1 MCQHAPRRAELAA
14 VVRACAPAYRERHG
28 LSHGEERVLR
38 AIAACRTEAMG
49 GHVCACDTCGA
60 QQYHY
65 HSCRNRHCPKCQT
78 RAKEQWLERQ
88 RAQLLP
94 VPYFH
99 VVFTL
104 PHELNALIRLN
115 ARALYGLLFNGA
127 AQTLQA
133 FAGNPRWLGGELG
146 FTLVLHTWSQTLLH
160 HPHVHGLVSGGALA
174 SDGHW
179 RPAKPGFL
187 FPVQALS
194 QVFRG
199 KYLDALVALRQNGE
213 LQVPQ
218 ALTDTTAWTRLLMQ
232 LRQIPWVVYLK
243 PPLSG
248 PEQVL
253 GYLARYTHRVAL
265 SNDRLVSVNAEE
277 VCLHYRDRAHGH
289 SSKLLRLPAA
299 EFLRRFLLHVLPA
312 GFKRIRHYGL
322 TANRSKATQL
332 AACRA
337 SLHAP
342 APAPPQVESAEAF
355 LIRLTGHD
363 VRRCPH
369 CAQGRLVIVHHWPRP
384 TRLPDLRA
392 TGPPASAG

>member
-1 MCQHAPRRAELAA
+1 VCQREPRRAELAA
-14 VVRACAPAYRERHG
+14 VVRACAPAYRQRHG
-28 LSHGEERVLR
+28 LSPGEERVLR

-78 RAKEQWLERQ
+78 RAKEQWLQRQ

-104 PHELNALIRLN
+104 PHELNALIRLD
-115 ARALYGLLFNGA
+115 ARALYDLLFDTA
-127 AQTLQA
+127 AQTLQE
-133 FAGNPRWLGGELG
+133 FANNPRWLGGTLG
-146 FTLVLHTWSQTLLH
+146 FTLVLHTWSQTLMH

-194 QVFRG
+194 RVFRG
-199 KYLDALVALRQNGE
+199 KYLDALNALRKQNVLRLPDTLTEHARWTALISALRQ
-213 LQVPQ
+213 Q
-218 ALTDTTAWTRLLMQ
+218 
-232 LRQIPWVVYLK
+232 PWVVYLK
-243 PPLSG
+243 PPMSG

-253 GYLARYTHRVAL
+253 EYLARYTHRVAL
-265 SNDRLVSVNAEE
+265 SNDRLVSATAEE
-277 VCLHYRDRAHGH
+277 VCLHYRDRAHGNARR
-289 SSKLLRLPAA
+289 LMRLPSQ

-322 TANRSKATQL
+322 TANRSKAVQL

-337 SLHAP
+337 VLHAP
-342 APAPPQVESAEAF
+342 TPVPPQVESAEAF
-355 LIRLTGHD
+355 LIRLIGRD

-369 CAQGRLVIVHHWPRP
+369 CAQGRLVIVQQLPRP
-384 TRLPDLRA
+384 MHLPDLRA
-392 TGPPASAG
+392 TGPPAPS

>member
-1 MCQHAPRRAELAA
+1 VCQREPRRAELAA
-14 VVRACAPAYRERHG
+14 VVRACAPAYREHHG

-49 GHVCACDTCGA
+49 GHVYSCDTCGA

-115 ARALYGLLFNGA
+115 ARVLYGLLFESA
-127 AQTLQA
+127 AQTLQG
-133 FAGNPRWLGGELG
+133 FAANPRWLGGELG
-146 FTLVLHTWSQTLLH
+146 FTLVLHTWSQTLQH

-174 SDGHW
+174 TDGHW
-179 RPAKPGFL
+179 QPAKPGFL

-194 QVFRG
+194 RVFRG
-199 KYLDALVALRQNGE
+199 KYLDALHALQKNNVLRLPDQFTE
-213 LQVPQ
+213 H
-218 ALTDTTAWTRLLMQ
+218 ARWTRLIHV
-232 LRQIPWVVYLK
+232 LRQQPWVVYLK
-243 PPLSG
+243 PPMSG

-253 GYLARYTHRVAL
+253 EYLARYTHRVAL
-265 SNDRLVSVNAEE
+265 SNDRLVSFNAEE
-277 VCLHYRDRAHGH
+277 VCLRYRDRAH
-289 SSKLLRLPAA
+289 SDASKLLRLHAQ

-337 SLHAP
+337 ALKV
-342 APAPPQVESAEAF
+342 PAPPPPEAESAEAF
-355 LIRLTGHD
+355 LIRLTGRD
-363 VRRCPH
+363 VRCCTH
-369 CAQGRLVIVHHWPRP
+369 CQQGRLVIIHHLPRP
-384 TRLPDLRA
+384 TRLPELRA
-392 TGPPASAG
+392 TGPPVAS

>member
-1 MCQHAPRRAELAA
+1 MCQREPRRAELAA

-28 LSHGEERVLR
+28 FSQGEERVLR

-104 PHELNALIRLN
+104 PHELNGLIRLN
-115 ARALYGLLFNGA
+115 ARALYGLLFDTA
-127 AQTLQA
+127 AQTLQG
-133 FAGNPRWLGGELG
+133 FADNPRWLGGTLG

-179 RPAKPGFL
+179 RAAKPGFL

-194 QVFRG
+194 RVFRG
-199 KYLDALVALRQNGE
+199 KYLDALAALRERGE
-213 LQVPQ
+213 LHLPQ
-218 ALTDTTAWTRLLMQ
+218 ARTDAAAWTRLLTQ
-232 LRQIPWVVYLK
+232 LRQTPWVVYLK

-253 GYLARYTHRVAL
+253 EYLARYTHRVAL
-265 SNDRLVSVNAEE
+265 SNDRLVSANSEE
-277 VCLHYRDRAHGH
+277 VCLRYRDRAQAM
-289 SSKLLRLPAA
+289 PA
-299 EFLRRFLLHVLPA
+299 
-312 GFKRIRHYGL
+312 
-322 TANRSKATQL
+322 
-332 AACRA
+332 
-337 SLHAP
+337 
-342 APAPPQVESAEAF
+342 
-355 LIRLTGHD
+355 D
-363 VRRCPH
+363 
-369 CAQGRLVIVHHWPRP
+369 
-384 TRLPDLRA
+384 
-392 TGPPASAG
+392 

>member
-1 MCQHAPRRAELAA
+1 VCQHAPRRAELAA

-28 LSHGEERVLR
+28 LSRGEERVLR
-38 AIAACRTEAMG
+38 AIAACRTAAMG
-49 GHVCACDTCGA
+49 GHVCACDRCGA

-115 ARALYGLLFNGA
+115 ARALYGLLFDTA
-127 AQTLQA
+127 AQTLQE
-133 FAGNPRWLGGELG
+133 FANNPRWLGGTLG
-146 FTLVLHTWSQTLLH
+146 CTLVLHTWSQTLLH

-174 SDGHW
+174 TEGHW

-194 QVFRG
+194 RVFRG
-199 KYLDALVALRQNGE
+199 KYLDALARLRAQSALH
-213 LQVPQ
+213 LPQ
-218 ALTDTTAWTRLLMQ
+218 ALTDTPAWTGLLLQ
-232 LRQIPWVVYLK
+232 LRQTPWVVYLK

-253 GYLARYTHRVAL
+253 EYLARYTHRVAL
-265 SNDRLVSVNAEE
+265 SNDRLMSVNADE
-277 VCLHYRDRAHGH
+277 VCLRYRDRAH
-289 SSKLLRLPAA
+289 SNASKLLRLPAA

-337 SLHAP
+337 ALDAP

-355 LIRLTGHD
+355 LIRLAGRD

-369 CAQGRLVIVHHWPRP
+369 CPQGRLVVVHHLPRP
-384 TRLPDLRA
+384 LRLDLRA
-392 TGPPASAG
+392 TGPPASA

>member
-1 MCQHAPRRAELAA
+1 M
-14 VVRACAPAYRERHG
+14 VWACAPVYRERHG
-28 LSHGEERVLR
+28 LSHTEERVLR

-49 GHVCACDTCGA
+49 GHVCACDRCGA

-104 PHELNALIRLN
+104 PHELNALIRLDP
-115 ARALYGLLFNGA
+115 RALYGLLFDTA
-127 AQTLQA
+127 AQTLQE
-133 FAGNPRWLGGELG
+133 FASNPRWLGGTLG
-146 FTLVLHTWSQTLLH
+146 FTLVLHTWSQTLMH
-160 HPHVHGLVSGGALA
+160 HPHVHGLVSGGALRA
-174 SDGHW
+174 GGSW
-179 RPAKPGFL
+179 QPAKAGFL

-194 QVFRG
+194 RVFRG
-199 KYLDALVALRQNGE
+199 KYLDALAALRQDGE
-213 LQVPQ
+213 LQVPP
-218 ALTDTTAWTRLLMQ
+218 ALTDTTAWTRLLTQ
-232 LRQIPWVVYLK
+232 LRQTPWVVYLK
-243 PPLSG
+243 PPMSG
-248 PEQVL
+248 PQQVL
-253 GYLARYTHRVAL
+253 EYLARYTHRVAL

-277 VCLHYRDRAHGH
+277 VCLRYRDRAHGNARR
-289 SSKLLRLPAA
+289 LMRLPSH

-337 SLHAP
+337 ALHAP
-342 APAPPQVESAEAF
+342 TPPPPQAESAEAF
-355 LIRLTGHD
+355 LIRLIGRD
-363 VRRCPH
+363 VRCCPH
-369 CAQGRLVIVHHWPRP
+369 CAQGRLVIVQQLPRP
-384 TRLPDLRA
+384 IRLPDLRA
-392 TGPPASAG
+392 TGPPAAA